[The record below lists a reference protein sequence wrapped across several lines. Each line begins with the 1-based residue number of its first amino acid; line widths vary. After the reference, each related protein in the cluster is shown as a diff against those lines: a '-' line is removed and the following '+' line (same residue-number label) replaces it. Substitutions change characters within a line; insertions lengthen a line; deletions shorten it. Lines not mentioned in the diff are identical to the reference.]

1 MKVNPNQTKY
11 DYMLEN
17 SKNHMN
23 NIALTF
29 EDKKITYE
37 EMFESID
44 KYAKM
49 LYKKGVRKG
58 DLIGIC
64 ALNTPESVYLLY
76 ALNKIGAVVIG
87 YSPFDNRERIKA
99 DVELTKPKMVITTDA
114 FYGNFKNLEKSL
126 EFSSILYSPLE
137 SSSNWK
143 LKLGYNISKIKNGNF
158 TLVRNNRLKHLLKNN
173 YDGLVLPDTPYIDG
187 ELSDIMFTGGSS
199 GIHKGVDLNDVGL
212 NSSIEGMKMLC
223 DEGYYDNK
231 TYLGQIPFGHM
242 AFGRSILHIALTN
255 RMTYALTLKA
265 MPNDFYG
272 ELVRTGAHV
281 GSGGPPHWTSLIE
294 KENGKYIPRRD
305 LKPNSLT
312 NLFVAFSGGEAKKEA
327 TEQAINAALQYCGST
342 AKLGDGL
349 GATETWGPNILNF
362 ANYFKEGMLGVP
374 IKTVKVK
381 LIDPETKEEVQ
392 KGKKGLLYIS
402 GDPIMI
408 GYHNNQEETD
418 KVFHYDE
425 DGTKWLNLGDYLIE
439 EDDEFYKYVGRQ
451 KRNFVCGVD
460 NIYPEQIEELL
471 QSLPEVRES
480 VITPISDD
488 IQQYIPSYHI
498 SIYSDQ
504 IDYDDFENRL
514 EGLIKKNIGESALP
528 QRIEYTTEPLVRMT
542 NSKIDI
548 EYYKKKD
555 QQEGHKKVYKK

>member
-392 KGKKGLLYIS
+392 KGKMGLLYIS

-528 QRIEYTTEPLVRMT
+528 QRLEYTTEPLVRMT

>member
-17 SKNHMN
+17 SKNHMD

-327 TEQAINAALQYCGST
+327 TEPAINAALQYCGST

-392 KGKKGLLYIS
+392 KGKKG
-402 GDPIMI
+402 
-408 GYHNNQEETD
+408 
-418 KVFHYDE
+418 
-425 DGTKWLNLGDYLIE
+425 
-439 EDDEFYKYVGRQ
+439 R
-451 KRNFVCGVD
+451 
-460 NIYPEQIEELL
+460 L
-471 QSLPEVRES
+471 QHFPLCSLPR
-480 VITPISDD
+480 T
-488 IQQYIPSYHI
+488 Q
-498 SIYSDQ
+498 
-504 IDYDDFENRL
+504 
-514 EGLIKKNIGESALP
+514 
-528 QRIEYTTEPLVRMT
+528 
-542 NSKIDI
+542 
-548 EYYKKKD
+548 
-555 QQEGHKKVYKK
+555 

>member
-158 TLVRNNRLKHLLKNN
+158 TLVRNNRLKHLLKN
-173 YDGLVLPDTPYIDG
+173 
-187 ELSDIMFTGGSS
+187 S
-199 GIHKGVDLNDVGL
+199 
-212 NSSIEGMKMLC
+212 
-223 DEGYYDNK
+223 
-231 TYLGQIPFGHM
+231 
-242 AFGRSILHIALTN
+242 
-255 RMTYALTLKA
+255 
-265 MPNDFYG
+265 
-272 ELVRTGAHV
+272 
-281 GSGGPPHWTSLIE
+281 
-294 KENGKYIPRRD
+294 
-305 LKPNSLT
+305 
-312 NLFVAFSGGEAKKEA
+312 
-327 TEQAINAALQYCGST
+327 
-342 AKLGDGL
+342 
-349 GATETWGPNILNF
+349 
-362 ANYFKEGMLGVP
+362 
-374 IKTVKVK
+374 
-381 LIDPETKEEVQ
+381 
-392 KGKKGLLYIS
+392 
-402 GDPIMI
+402 
-408 GYHNNQEETD
+408 
-418 KVFHYDE
+418 
-425 DGTKWLNLGDYLIE
+425 
-439 EDDEFYKYVGRQ
+439 
-451 KRNFVCGVD
+451 
-460 NIYPEQIEELL
+460 
-471 QSLPEVRES
+471 
-480 VITPISDD
+480 
-488 IQQYIPSYHI
+488 PS
-498 SIYSDQ
+498 
-504 IDYDDFENRL
+504 
-514 EGLIKKNIGESALP
+514 
-528 QRIEYTTEPLVRMT
+528 
-542 NSKIDI
+542 
-548 EYYKKKD
+548 
-555 QQEGHKKVYKK
+555 

>member
-17 SKNHMN
+17 SKNHMD

-327 TEQAINAALQYCGST
+327 TEPAINAALQYCGST

>member
-349 GATETWGPNILNF
+349 GATETWGPNIFNF